1 MSKNL
6 KDLKTD
12 GKDPQYYDGLGV
24 GISIMYYLVPI
35 FEDFEKRLTELE
47 KYKNNILEHH
57 EINETGRINNIKIVL
72 NDPKLKK
79 KGEKDGKH

>member
-6 KDLKTD
+6 EDLKAD

-35 FEDFEKRLTELE
+35 LEDHEKRLKKIEVELGIYTEE
-47 KYKNNILEHH
+47 
-57 EINETGRINNIKIVL
+57 EIKNIKIGGT
-72 NDPKLKK
+72 DP
-79 KGEKDGKH
+79 D

>member
-6 KDLKTD
+6 EDLKVD

-24 GISIMYYLVPI
+24 GVSIMYYLIPI

-47 KYKNNILEHH
+47 KDKTNILEHH
-57 EINETGRINNIKIVL
+57 EINETGSINNIKIVL
-72 NDPKLKK
+72 DDPNKK
-79 KGEKDGKH
+79 RR